1 VTARGSAACPLCAS
15 TTAALVTMGRDRSFG
30 NSGAFA
36 IQQCGAC
43 HVMYLTP
50 RAPIDAVLAY
60 YHGAGDTVSC
70 RLTSGW
76 TRWLESTPF
85 KRRMRRIN
93 GEISEFVSGGTLLD
107 VGCGRGEFLFG
118 MSKYRQWTLRGLE
131 MNPSLAQFVTEMFYV
146 PVLTGRLDQVLP
158 GSVTYDVITLW
169 DVFEH
174 LSDPDDALGRLK
186 ESLSRDGLLI
196 IKMPN
201 PESLGASLFG
211 ACWSG
216 WGVPQHYFTWP
227 PNVFEAF
234 VQKRGLRIV
243 RGRYLYGAYSDFIT
257 SVSFA
262 LHGIFRERV
271 RKLLT
276 RVLSLPPFMIGLSP
290 FMALERAL
298 GRPSSVT
305 YFIQHAE

>member
-1 VTARGSAACPLCAS
+1 
-15 TTAALVTMGRDRSFG
+15 
-30 NSGAFA
+30 
-36 IQQCGAC
+36 
-43 HVMYLTP
+43 
-50 RAPIDAVLAY
+50 
-60 YHGAGDTVSC
+60 
-70 RLTSGW
+70 
-76 TRWLESTPF
+76 
-85 KRRMRRIN
+85 MRRIN